1 MKRALVII
9 VLVIAAVGLL
19 MNLDV
24 VLNMIFS
31 SLIFL
36 LVLGLIIYG
45 IYYFFI
51 LTEDQ
56 RKYRKALRKAKR
68 KHRKK

>member
-45 IYYFFI
+45 IYLSLI
-51 LTEDQ
+51 
-56 RKYRKALRKAKR
+56 
-68 KHRKK
+68 HI